1 MCKVSAAEG
10 SLFSKVLDINR
21 SVTKLNTDIEKISP
35 RAYRKVNG
43 KCSLTLIPTKKGNEI
58 IFSHKL
64 VSNNLSHPPAKFNNN
79 YITRCSHQKHFRSCL
94 GFKS

>member
-1 MCKVSAAEG
+1 MCKDFAAEG

-43 KCSLTLIPTKKGNEI
+43 KCSLTLIPTNKEM
-58 IFSHKL
+58 KL
-64 VSNNLSHPPAKFNNN
+64 FFPIN
-79 YITRCSHQKHFRSCL
+79 
-94 GFKS
+94 